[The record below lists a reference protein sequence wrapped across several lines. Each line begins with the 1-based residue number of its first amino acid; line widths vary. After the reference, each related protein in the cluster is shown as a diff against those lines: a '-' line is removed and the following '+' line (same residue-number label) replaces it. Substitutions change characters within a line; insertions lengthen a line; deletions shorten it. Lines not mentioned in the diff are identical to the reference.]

1 MVFDAQNLSYWEE
14 IGFLIGG
21 FLIFYIWIAAALHA
35 LAKRE
40 GVTGRWRA
48 WVPMAQW
55 FLLIEIGQKPKR
67 WAYFIFLP
75 IVLTLI
81 PAFIDV
87 GIFPDFLRIII
98 GAIAGLAVAA
108 LLVLLALTIAAI
120 AKRQGRALPNL
131 LGILA
136 AFAFP
141 AGLAILS
148 MLAWGKIT
156 HHTITT
162 KNHSS

>member
-1 MVFDAQNLSYWEE
+1 MIFDAQNLSYWEE

-21 FLIFYIWIAAALHA
+21 FLVFYIWIVAALHA

-40 GVTGRWRA
+40 GVNERWRA
-48 WVPMAQW
+48 WVPLAQW

-75 IVLTLI
+75 TVLVLT
-81 PAFIDV
+81 PAVIDV

-98 GAIAGLAVAA
+98 GAVAGLAVAA
-108 LLVLLALTIAAI
+108 LLILLALTIAAI

-131 LGILA
+131 LGVLA

-148 MLAWGKIT
+148 MLAWGKVA
-156 HHTITT
+156 HHAVTT
-162 KNHSS
+162 KNYSS